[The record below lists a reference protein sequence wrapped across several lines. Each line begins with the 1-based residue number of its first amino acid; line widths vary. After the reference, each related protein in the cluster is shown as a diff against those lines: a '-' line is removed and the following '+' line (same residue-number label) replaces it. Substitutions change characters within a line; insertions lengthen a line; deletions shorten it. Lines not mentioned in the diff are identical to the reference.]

1 MRIINILIFLSI
13 ICAANFQG
21 SLGLMGQ
28 LPKGEFKEQGVPT
41 GLGIDGNGILYPN
54 SYIGFGVNI
63 GYGQYGRSSR
73 QIPFNY
79 FSDLITIEEKTTNS
93 IGGGHLFFRIFPF
106 KGWLLN
112 VNPYFEGLVGLKH
125 LATTTSLYNNNCVDN
140 SETNHDDC
148 EIASST
154 NASDF
159 VFSYGFGGGLD
170 VLLSESFNDSGNL
183 YFFINGRYLY
193 GGQAKYLKQGDI
205 EFSDPADGPI
215 TTTFN
220 WSESATDLFQI
231 SFGLSLDFSNK

>member
-93 IGGGHLFFRIFPF
+93 IGEGHFFIRVKPF
-106 KGWLLN
+106 TKIKIQ
-112 VNPYFEGLVGLKH
+112 PYAEGLVGLKH

-170 VLLSESFNDSGNL
+170 ILLSENFNNSGNL

-231 SFGLSLDFSNK
+231 SFGLSLDFSNKQ